1 MPSIEANRASGHVQR
16 GRRDEDPSPAPPPSA
31 RRRPLVIVALV
42 VAASF
47 AAFAPLAVQAWQ
59 NDAFAW
65 DEDVSKAIHA
75 YENEDTIFDTYVD
88 PFDLVLHPAVQL
100 LGALAVVVVLAALLR
115 EGRRQ
120 AAMFV
125 ALGVGGIVVLGP
137 VLKEVFGRPSIDP
150 DGGPDSFPSG
160 HAIRSMAGAAALAVV
175 TWPTRWRWAAAVVG
189 SLAVALIGIAVV
201 YHEWHWASDVLG
213 AWLLVVAWLG
223 CVWLALRP
231 SA

>member
-1 MPSIEANRASGHVQR
+1 MPSIETSRAYEDA
-16 GRRDEDPSPAPPPSA
+16 RRRRHDESASPAPGPAWA
-31 RRRPLVIVALV
+31 RRRRLVIVALV

-47 AAFAPLAVQAWQ
+47 AAFIPLAVQAWQ
-59 NDAFAW
+59 EDAFAW
-65 DEDVSKAIHA
+65 DLELSEAIHA
-75 YENEDTIFDTYVD
+75 YVFDTYVD
-88 PFDLVLHPAVQL
+88 PFDLALHPGVQL
-100 LGALAVVVVLAALLR
+100 LGLLVVVAVLAALLR
-115 EGRRQ
+115 EGRRR
-120 AAMFV
+120 AALFV
-125 ALGVGGIVVLGP
+125 ALGVGGIVILGP

-160 HAIRSMAGAAALAVV
+160 HALRSMAAAAVLGVV
-175 TWPTRWRWAAAVVG
+175 AWPTRWRWAVAVVG
-189 SLAVALIGIAVV
+189 FLAVVLIGIAVV